1 MQKKDLDL
9 EKLKDLY
16 ENHDLTIKEI
26 ADEMECS
33 PSLVKIKA
41 RHLKLKKFSNFSFLT
56 KEFLEDLYIN
66 QNLSMTQISKKL
78 NIGRGAVQM
87 YVEKYKLKKGDSSYK
102 IDKDLLKKYV
112 EKGLTITEISKKF
125 GCSDSVIRGRIKTYG
140 IKFERRKYDI
150 NPEELKDLYVN
161 KKMSMRKIAQ
171 KFGCSDIII
180 RIRLKELGLRD
191 EKGKERLQVDEDKLR
206 DCIERRGLTY
216 KEAAQEMGLK
226 VNTVANRARKLGLK
240 KPISKLALATY
251 EELYDLYITKNL
263 SEVEIGKMYKM
274 GGKSVSRKLVEL
286 GINENMREFPTFTD
300 EKLIYLY
307 VEEGLNQRETA
318 EELGVPERL
327 VKERIDKLH
336 MRRLSPWV
344 HITDDTLRE
353 MYVEK
358 GMNIPEIVKELQVPT
373 SVISSRIYRLNLT
386 AERDPEEH
394 IKSVHRSYQNSVTRS
409 KGEIEIEEMYPTKF
423 INDHDT
429 IGWELDLWYPEKRV
443 AVEYNGEYWH
453 SSALRKPG
461 KHIAKASLC
470 DNKQIHLINI
480 FERFWKNKEM
490 KAKVVN
496 ILSNNLA
503 PEKLKKVVGEI
514 REVSPEEAQEFIRKN
529 NIEKVVSADWHIG
542 TFSGEGTLLNML
554 SLKDEGY
561 TAVIRRFTTKIGYK
575 EDYKKLMEYLKKD
588 EKILFIKVAC
598 DRSYYNGSLFTSL
611 GFKIVGNTKP
621 EYEYVWGDKV
631 ISRTTYNKTLEK
643 YQKYY
648 KVYDC
653 GKVKLQWER

>member
-16 ENHDLTIKEI
+16 ENHDMTLVEI
-26 ADEMECS
+26 AKELNCS

-41 RHLKLKKFSNFSFLT
+41 GHLKLKKFSKYSFLT
-56 KEFLEDLYIN
+56 KDFLEDLYIK

-87 YVEKYKLKKGDSSYK
+87 YIEKYKLKKEDSSYK

-112 EKGLTITEISKKF
+112 EEGRTITSISKEL
-125 GCSDSVIRGRIKTYG
+125 GCSEYVISGRIKTYG
-140 IKFERRKYDI
+140 IKFKRRKYSI

-161 KKMSMRKIAQ
+161 KKIPIRKIAQ
-171 KFGCSDIII
+171 EFGCSDLII

-191 EKGKERLQVDEDKLR
+191 EKGKERLQIDEITLKKL
-206 DCIERRGLTY
+206 IEQGLTY
-216 KEAAQEMGLK
+216 KKVAEKMGLK
-226 VNTVANRARKLGLK
+226 VSTVANKARKLGFK
-240 KPISKLALATY
+240 KPKNKLYEASY
-251 EELYDLYITKNL
+251 EELYNMYVNKKM
-263 SEVEIGKMYKM
+263 SEGDIGEIFKC
-274 GGKSVSRKLVEL
+274 SRGTISRQLIKL
-286 GINENMREFPTFTD
+286 GIDESMREHPTFTD
-300 EKLIYLY
+300 AQLIYLY
-307 VEEGLNQRETA
+307 LEQGLRQKEVAR
-318 EELGVPERL
+318 ELGVPERL

-336 MRRLSPWV
+336 IRRLSPWV
-344 HITDDTLRE
+344 HITDDILRE

-358 GMNIPEIVKELQVPT
+358 GMNIPEIVKDTGASYGAVT
-373 SVISSRIYRLNLT
+373 ARVRRLNLT

-409 KGEIEIEEMYPTKF
+409 KGEIEIEEMYPTEF
-423 INDHDT
+423 INDHDI

-480 FERFWKNKEM
+480 FERFWKDKEM
-490 KAKVVN
+490 RAKVVN

-514 REVSPEEAQEFIRKN
+514 REVSPEEAREFMRKN
-529 NIEKVVSADWHIG
+529 NVEKVVAADWHIG
-542 TFSGEGTLLNML
+542 TFSEEGTLLNMF

-598 DRSYYNGSLFTSL
+598 DRSYYNGRLFTSL
-611 GFKIVGNTKP
+611 GFKIVGNAKP

-631 ISRTTYNKTLEK
+631 ISRTTYNKNPEK